1 MTLEQ
6 TLQLN
11 IAIRKQITLHTKL
24 YWYDGLGNNQ
34 MIKTQEA
41 FNFYSHLAGAIAA
54 IIGTVFLINVATG
67 SASMIITALVYG
79 LSVTFLFSASSLY
92 HAFKKQE
99 NELSFWRKMDRLA
112 IFFMIAGSYTPVCY
126 FFLDDNWRLP
136 MISIQWGL
144 VAFGLCS
151 QLFFPRAPR
160 MIYALIFLVMGWLL
174 VFPIQQIL
182 EVMTS
187 EQVAL
192 LFAGGLAFTLGA
204 IFYAIKKPLMLPG
217 LFSFHELFHVMVLI
231 GGGCHYALIYS
242 AFSAT
247 SAA

>member
-1 MTLEQ
+1 M
-6 TLQLN
+6 
-11 IAIRKQITLHTKL
+11 ITLKHIDERIKK
-24 YWYDGLGNNQ
+24 DVVKN
-34 MIKTQEA
+34 MVKTQEA

-54 IIGTVFLINVATG
+54 IIGTIFLITAASG
-67 SASMIITALVYG
+67 SVSMIVTALVYG
-79 LSVTFLFSASSLY
+79 LSITFLFSASSLY

-136 MISIQWGL
+136 MIAIQWAL

-160 MIYALIFLVMGWLL
+160 MIYAIIFLLMGWML

-182 EVMTS
+182 EAMTT
-187 EQVAL
+187 EQAVL
-192 LFAGGLAFTLGA
+192 LFSGGGAFTLGA
-204 IFYAIKKPLMLPG
+204 IFYAIKRPLILPG
-217 LFSFHELFHVMVLI
+217 IFSFHELFHVMVLI
-231 GGGCHYALIYS
+231 GGVCHYALIYS

-247 SAA
+247 AAV